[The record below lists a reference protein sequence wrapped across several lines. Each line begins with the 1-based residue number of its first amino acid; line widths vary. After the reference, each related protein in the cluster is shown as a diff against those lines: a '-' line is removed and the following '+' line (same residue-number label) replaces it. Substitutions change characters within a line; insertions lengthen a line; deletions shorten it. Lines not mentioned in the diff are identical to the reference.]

1 MAKRDYYEVLGVR
14 RDASEQEI
22 KRAYRRLAR
31 KHHPDVNPGDKGAA
45 ERFKEI
51 NEAYEVLSDPEKR
64 KQYDLYGHAGVGAAG
79 FEGGRPGA
87 GFDFDFSRFS
97 QGGFEGFGDLF
108 DLFGG
113 FGRAQARTA
122 PEKGEDLHYTIDLDF
137 EDAVK
142 GLTTEITLQR
152 HVTCSS
158 CQGTGAAGGRR
169 VTCPECQ
176 GSGQR
181 QVSRG
186 FLSMRQPCPRCG
198 GTGQVGAERCRDC
211 GGRGTALK
219 TERIAAKIPP
229 GVDNGSKVR
238 IPGMG
243 EAGRNG
249 GPPGDLYIITR
260 VRPHPFFERKGDNIY
275 CEVPITVTEAAL
287 GARIEVPTVDGPAVM
302 VIPPETGSGQ
312 VLRLRGKG
320 VPHLKGGGRGDQYV
334 TVKVALPT
342 HLDARSQELLK
353 EFGRLNP
360 YNPRQDLLRGDREE
374 GGR

>member
-1 MAKRDYYEVLGVR
+1 
-14 RDASEQEI
+14 
-22 KRAYRRLAR
+22 
-31 KHHPDVNPGDKGAA
+31 
-45 ERFKEI
+45 
-51 NEAYEVLSDPEKR
+51 
-64 KQYDLYGHAGVGAAG
+64 
-79 FEGGRPGA
+79 
-87 GFDFDFSRFS
+87 
-97 QGGFEGFGDLF
+97 
-108 DLFGG
+108 
-113 FGRAQARTA
+113 
-122 PEKGEDLHYTIDLDF
+122 
-137 EDAVK
+137 
-142 GLTTEITLQR
+142 
-152 HVTCSS
+152 
-158 CQGTGAAGGRR
+158 
-169 VTCPECQ
+169 
-176 GSGQR
+176 
-181 QVSRG
+181 
-186 FLSMRQPCPRCG
+186 MRQPCPRCG